1 MQLGFCSLMILFWI
15 NAMNKQTQKN
25 NVTKHSLNRAWALLF
40 WEENLLHVSLWQLT
54 LASTSKLYSYNT
66 SIENPKF
73 NVSDASRRLFS
84 WLFKRS
90 KHASSYRGQNYS
102 ECMTEIQGKSILVR
116 VSEGSSYR
124 ESTVYERG
132 AKQASF
138 SQLGDCPGSIPHRF
152 FFFT

>member
-1 MQLGFCSLMILFWI
+1 MQLGFCILMILFWI

-25 NVTKHSLNRAWALLF
+25 NVTKNSLNRAWALLF
-40 WEENLLHVSLWQLT
+40 WEENLLQVSLWQLT

-116 VSEGSSYR
+116 VSGRFELARVRVIGSRLYMKEVRNRLHSR
-124 ESTVYERG
+124 S
-132 AKQASF
+132 
-138 SQLGDCPGSIPHRF
+138 
-152 FFFT
+152 

>member
-15 NAMNKQTQKN
+15 NAMNEQTQKN

-66 SIENPKF
+66 SIGNPKF

-116 VSEGSSYR
+116 VSGRFELAGVRVIGSRLYMKEVRNRLHSR
-124 ESTVYERG
+124 S
-132 AKQASF
+132 
-138 SQLGDCPGSIPHRF
+138 
-152 FFFT
+152 